1 MGVITSR
8 QLIKSY
14 RSSIAVNQLTVQFNE
29 GVITGLIGRNGAGK
43 TTLLKMIAG
52 LVKKSGGELSVFG
65 DDPFNSLKVS
75 ANSIFVNDQMPF
87 PVEYRV
93 RDVLKEFERFYPNWE
108 NDLAER
114 LTRHFSI
121 DFDAQPINFSKGKRS
136 TFNAIVG
143 LAAHAPLTIFDEPT
157 TGMDY
162 SARQDFYRALLKD
175 YMDYPRT
182 IIVSS
187 HLLNELENVL
197 EDIVLI
203 HDGQLY
209 FHETVTSLKEFAV
222 GLTGDSSELSSV
234 TSKYEV
240 LHKKDVGLN
249 QQYVVIENQLDEKV
263 EEYLKKMGVQITPVS
278 PADVCVYV
286 TNRENG
292 GIDDVFN
299 RSKHV

>member
-8 QLIKSY
+8 QLTKSY
-14 RSSIAVNQLTVQFNE
+14 RNTEAVNQLTVQFNE

-52 LVKKSGGELSVFG
+52 LVKKSGGDLSVFG
-65 DDPFNSLKVS
+65 EDPLNSLKVS
-75 ANSIFVNDQMPF
+75 ANSIFVDDQLPLPLEF
-87 PVEYRV
+87 KVK
-93 RDVLKEFERFYPNWE
+93 DVLKEFERFYPNWDIE
-108 NDLAER
+108 LAER
-114 LTRHFSI
+114 LIRHFSI
-121 DFDAQPINFSKGKRS
+121 DLDALPINFSKGKRS

-175 YMDYPRT
+175 YLEHPRT
-182 IIVSS
+182 IILSS
-187 HLLNELENVL
+187 HLLNELEDVL

-209 FHETVTSLKEFAV
+209 LHETVTSLKEFAV

-249 QQYVVIENQLDEKV
+249 QQYVVIETQLEEKDE
-263 EEYLKKMGVQITPVS
+263 EHLKKMGVQITPVS

>member
-14 RSSIAVNQLTVQFNE
+14 RNTKAVNQLTVQFNE

-65 DDPFNSLKVS
+65 DDPLNSLKVS
-75 ANSIFVNDQMPF
+75 ANSIFVDDQLPLPLEF
-87 PVEYRV
+87 NVK
-93 RDVLKEFERFYPNWE
+93 DVLKEFERFYPNWDNE
-108 NDLAER
+108 LAER

-121 DFDAQPINFSKGKRS
+121 ELDALPINFSKGKLS

-175 YMDYPRT
+175 YMEHPRT

-187 HLLNELENVL
+187 HLLNELEDVL
-197 EDIVLI
+197 EEIVLI

-209 FHETVTSLKEFAV
+209 FHETVTSLKEYAV
-222 GLTGDSSELSSV
+222 GLTGDASELDSV
-234 TSKYEV
+234 TSKYDV

-249 QQYVVIENQLDEKV
+249 QQYVVIENQLEEKDE
-263 EEYLKKMGVQITPVS
+263 EHLKKMGVQITPVS

-286 TNRENG
+286 TNRESG

-299 RSKHV
+299 RNKHI